1 MEITMSAKKA
11 PTTSLCHPTAD
22 HIEIRGKDLCNE
34 LIGKVDFVQMMM
46 FEIFGR
52 MPTPTETAVVNIVM
66 VGIMEHGMT
75 PSSIAARMIYSSGP
89 EAMQGA
95 VAAGILAGGSVLL
108 GTTEQCAQLLTR
120 IVNDPAGVDAAAKRE
135 AEAHRAAKKQIPG
148 FGHPWHHPDDPRTL
162 RCFALAKELGLSCK
176 FVDAANALSKAVD
189 AAWGKHL
196 TMNAST
202 AFGALFCEIGIP
214 VDIMRGFVL
223 ISRTAGLVAHIRE
236 EQQNPVAWD
245 LMKSAEAAVPYSRP

>member
-1 MEITMSAKKA
+1 MSIHKT
-11 PTTSLCHPTAD
+11 PSTSLCLPTAD
-22 HIEIRGKDLCNE
+22 RVEIRGKDLCEE
-34 LIGKVDFVQMMM
+34 LMGKIDFVQMMF

-52 MPTPTETAVVNIVM
+52 LPTPTETAVLNIVM

-75 PSSIAARMIYSSGP
+75 PSSISARMIYASGP

-120 IVNDPAGVDAAAKRE
+120 IVNDPAGVEAACKRE

-162 RCFALAKELGLSCK
+162 RCFALAKELGLSCRY
-176 FVDAANALSKAVD
+176 VDAANALSKAVD
-189 AAWGKHL
+189 ATWGKHL

-202 AFGALFCEIGIP
+202 AFGALFCEVGIP
-214 VDIMRGFVL
+214 VAIMRGFVL
-223 ISRTAGLVAHIRE
+223 IARTAGLVAHIHE

-245 LMKSAEAAVPYSRP
+245 LLKSAEAAVTYKKP